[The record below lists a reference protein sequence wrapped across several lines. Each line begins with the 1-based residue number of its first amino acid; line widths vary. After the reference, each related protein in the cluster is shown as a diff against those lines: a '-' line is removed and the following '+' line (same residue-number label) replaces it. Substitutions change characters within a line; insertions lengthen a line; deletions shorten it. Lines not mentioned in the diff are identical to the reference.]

1 MRMPEALF
9 IILVVE
15 LIPDVLLCKSGI
27 PQFRV
32 MCPHWYY
39 PKSSYPDAKRAVM
52 HGSRS
57 RKVFVGVYRRPAA
70 SEVGEEWPS
79 LKVPSLSELLLC

>member
-1 MRMPEALF
+1 MMRMLEALF

-27 PQFRV
+27 PQLRV

-39 PKSSYPDAKRAVM
+39 PKSSYPDAKHPVM
-52 HGSRS
+52 HG
-57 RKVFVGVYRRPAA
+57 
-70 SEVGEEWPS
+70 
-79 LKVPSLSELLLC
+79 